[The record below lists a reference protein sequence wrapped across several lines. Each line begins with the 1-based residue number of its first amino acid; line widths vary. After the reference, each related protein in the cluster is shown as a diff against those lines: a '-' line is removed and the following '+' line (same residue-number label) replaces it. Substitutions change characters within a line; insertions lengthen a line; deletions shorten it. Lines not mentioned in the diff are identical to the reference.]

1 MTDLKQ
7 VMADKLP
14 WRYLIVIVIGFG
26 ADFLV
31 SMMLARAFGVTLTGA
46 AAAGFVAGLLANY
59 MLLEFWAFQ
68 RPESGL
74 SLGRVMKTFL
84 SGGAALVLR
93 LTVVFLL
100 GLIVQRGFLADGFV
114 FVSAAGLSALLNY
127 VLLTKIFYSS
137 AQTSIEKAE

>member
-1 MTDLKQ
+1 
-7 VMADKLP
+7 MADKLP

-46 AAAGFVAGLLANY
+46 AAAGLLANY